1 MRKIFAL
8 LLILIMACSMAAC
21 SGENGNTTSRD
32 EIMQQET
39 QSDGQDSGPHED
51 KEDIEQVESETP
63 PVELSKVD
71 LFIDEYNKAAAT
83 PITDISEIDVTNK
96 ESGHYRTEFRLGA
109 FADAY
114 AKTGLIGDIVVDI
127 VGYGWDKEDIRIY
140 ADGISLEQAKEII
153 KVASPILDTTL
164 SESDIQDVMTYLDEN
179 QEANG
184 YYYGDIGLIL
194 LGKYKESYEL
204 MLKAE

>member
-1 MRKIFAL
+1 MRRILIF
-8 LLILIMACSMAAC
+8 LLILLIACSMVAC
-21 SGENGNTTSRD
+21 SSEPNDSKSPS
-32 EIMQQET
+32 ESIQQESNSDA
-39 QSDGQDSGPHED
+39 QSSEPQNE
-51 KEDIEQVESETP
+51 KEDTEETEPEQPS
-63 PVELSKVD
+63 VELEKVD
-71 LFIDEYNKAAAT
+71 LFIEEYNKAATT
-83 PITDISEIDVTNK
+83 PITDISEIDVTDQA
-96 ESGHYRTEFRLGA
+96 SGHYRTEFRLGA
-109 FADAY
+109 FEDAY

-153 KVASPILDTTL
+153 KAASPILDTSL

-184 YYYGDIGLIL
+184 YYYGDIGLLL

-204 MLKAE
+204 MLKVE